1 MVRFK
6 ELSDIFEVAV
16 RIERH
21 SVDLYLR
28 LYQTVR
34 SSRAKEV
41 FARLGAEEELHLGR
55 FRAMLEEV
63 ADYEPR
69 YVYPGEY
76 ELYVDGMA
84 QRALESFHDMDRDLG
99 ARTAEEAIAVAVD
112 LEKGKI
118 SFYSEAAEEFDGD
131 PKALIGRFIEEERSH
146 LSKLEEL
153 LSTYPEGEEES

>member
-21 SVDLYLR
+21 SVGLYVR
-28 LYQTVR
+28 LYQAVH

-41 FARLGAEEELHLGR
+41 FARLGAEEEIHLGR

-63 ADYEPR
+63 ADYEPS
-69 YVYPGEY
+69 YIYPGEY

-99 ARTAEEAIAVAVD
+99 IRTAEEAIAVAVN

-131 PKALIGRFIEEERSH
+131 PKALIGRLIEEERSH
-146 LSKLEEL
+146 LGKLEEL
-153 LSTYPEGEEES
+153 LSTYPEGGEES

>member
-1 MVRFK
+1 M
-6 ELSDIFEVAV
+6 

-21 SVDLYLR
+21 SVELYAR
-28 LYQTVR
+28 LYESVR
-34 SSRAKEV
+34 SSRAKEI
-41 FARLGAEEELHLGR
+41 FSRLGAEEEMHLGR

-99 ARTAEEAIAVAVD
+99 IRTAREAISVALD
-112 LEKGKI
+112 LERGKI
-118 SFYSEAAEEFDGD
+118 SFYSAAAGEFDGD
-131 PKALIGRFIEEERSH
+131 PKALIGRLIEEERSH

-153 LSTYPEGEEES
+153 LSTYPEEGEAS